1 MTRRHNGGDPDGQD
15 IVNGQLKQLFVDDE
29 FLTALSR
36 GVDPS
41 EGEDALAG
49 LLLDMN
55 REVTADMPAT
65 PDLSVLLPGFG
76 NISEDADPGTTEFAP
91 ITDSENTTDTGVVV
105 ALGSRRRKPAKRTAP
120 LAAGGGGGRRTHP
133 FLHGLVGAAAATLV
147 IAGGGTAIYNADA
160 DSPLY
165 GMSTTLFGNTDNP
178 SVVELASTLEEVDS
192 RTANGDVEGARELL
206 EQARTMLAEM
216 DERQRPAPREAG
228 TPAPVPGTQT
238 VTATVTQT
246 EAPEPPAPETL
257 TETETRTQTQ
267 TVVSTVVQ
275 QPIWTPEPTQIFQ
288 PPASPTAIP
297 TPAPGNPGGNGD
309 TGDIG
314 GAGGEIAPPQFLGN
328 Q

>member
-15 IVNGQLKQLFVDDE
+15 IVNGQLKQLFEDDE

-55 REVTADMPAT
+55 EEVNADMPAA
-65 PDLSVLLPGFG
+65 PDLSVLLPGFEER
-76 NISEDADPGTTEFAP
+76 SEETDHPGTAEFAP
-91 ITDSENTTDTGVVV
+91 ITTSDNTTEGAAVVPLAPRLNRRARRGAVPSGGGV
-105 ALGSRRRKPAKRTAP
+105 GSRKS
-120 LAAGGGGGRRTHP
+120 HP

-165 GMSTTLFGNTDNP
+165 GLSTSLFGKTDTP
-178 SVVELASTLEEVDS
+178 SVVELASTLDEVDS

-206 EQARTMLAEM
+206 EEARTMLANM
-216 DERQRPAPREAG
+216 DERQRAARETNNAPARV
-228 TPAPVPGTQT
+228 PATQT
-238 VTATVTQT
+238 ATATVTLVET
-246 EAPEPPAPETL
+246 PEPPAPETT
-257 TETETRTQTQ
+257 TETTTATQ

-275 QPIWTPEPTQIFQ
+275 PPVWTPDPTQVIE
-288 PPASPTAIP
+288 PP
-297 TPAPGNPGGNGD
+297 TPTTEQLPSAPGNGGEPGENNGGGN
-309 TGDIG
+309 
-314 GAGGEIAPPQFLGN
+314 AGGGEVAPPQFLGN
-328 Q
+328 